1 MAKGMTKEDGSTIK
15 EGETLPFKVLEFNKN
30 SRKLILSHTRTFE
43 EPKKEEAVKT
53 RNSEEASTAKVMKQN
68 NAANEVTTFGDI
80 SDLAALKSEMEAAE
94 K

>member
-1 MAKGMTKEDGSTIK
+1 MTKQDGTTIK
-15 EGETLPFKVLEFNKN
+15 EGEKLPFKVLEFNKN

-43 EPKKEEAVKT
+43 EPKKEEVKV

-80 SDLAALKSEMEAAE
+80 SDLAALKSEMEAAA